1 MERSPIGIFSRFE
14 WIIRRL
20 HRTCRAVGFAEVDYA
35 DFSLRLGFGRSVK
48 GRKALETIWVVT
60 VAKQSGAE
68 DWWGEAPELPRR
80 FRKVISAAKR

>member
-1 MERSPIGIFSRFE
+1 MGLNPESEFK
-14 WIIRRL
+14 IRRL

-80 FRKVISAAKR
+80 FLRAIEHGVTSGVLR